1 MRHKTSRMELSM
13 IERYRKVN
21 DNNQA
26 SREAVKLAAM
36 MIRRL
41 SKPTKRWLWAFE
53 QIKKNRKN
61 EIMRQTGEI
70 VNMNAIS
77 FSIEK

>member
-1 MRHKTSRMELSM
+1 MEKSM

-53 QIKKNRKN
+53 QIKKNRKI

-70 VNMNAIS
+70 VDMNAIS